1 MGQTLHPF
9 FFPLPSPHPFNTH
22 PPPSPIQHPSPHPTP
37 SPHPFNTPPIADIE
51 LRLTLCIAHKHKYEH
66 FHRQRTVTLLFILK
80 NSLTAF
86 LQVITLYHY
95 PFVVNLRC
103 SVGRVVAF
111 LAAPRCERY
120 DWLAAFF
127 RLSSCQR
134 KTIFFL
140 PVQIFRVVA
149 FSSGKRQAEILMQYF
164 WGFEPVSLSL
174 ELTLDTQFK
183 H

>member
-9 FFPLPSPHPFNTH
+9 FFPPPSPHPFNTH
-22 PPPSPIQHPSPHPTP
+22 PPPSPIQHPSPHTTP

-66 FHRQRTVTLLFILK
+66 FHRHRTVTLLFILK

-134 KTIFFL
+134 KTIFFC
-140 PVQIFRVVA
+140 QCRY
-149 FSSGKRQAEILMQYF
+149 SGSWRSHQENARLRF
-164 WGFEPVSLSL
+164 
-174 ELTLDTQFK
+174 
-183 H
+183 